1 MPWEVDPDLIVD
13 WLVALDQKSYELVI
27 AALELLEE
35 RGPSLGRPVVDSV
48 RGSRH
53 ANMKELRP
61 GSSGPSELRVLFAFD
76 PDRRAVLLVAGDK
89 SGAWSEW
96 YRSSI
101 PLADERLDRHIAV
114 LRRKDK

>member
-61 GSSGPSELRVLFAFD
+61 GSSGRSELRVLFAFD
-76 PDRRAVLLVAGDK
+76 PDRRAVLLVGGDK